1 VSTVSNN
8 SVAWSYRA
16 HITGDGL
23 ICWWENISSGA
34 VNAADYGQ
42 TLEIDL
48 GGGDYFQLYT
58 EFGTAT
64 PQYRR
69 WHQFGGDGLIRS
81 AGTFIG
87 TWLKHMLRRVG
98 TTWTLYIAE
107 VSDTSW
113 TQIYQFT
120 SSAATPTVVLWG
132 SVTSFGS
139 YIMPGSSKRS
149 FRAYNT
155 AHSLTDALDDL
166 DSHTA
171 TLANLAFSF
180 MEGASPTPADYYLDQ
195 SGNGLNAT
203 PQGGSPTT
211 DSSDPITSSGI
222 SEAAHTERLRMVMS
236 GFAASYGVALQ
247 TERARFVAR
256 GASLGIGV
264 AANTERLRQ
273 ATRAPQ
279 GAASQALQ
287 TYRLRMAGA
296 PPATQ
301 LDLTQSTERLRFRS
315 ADFSASLATSV
326 SAHTER
332 LRLAAGEFAVAVAAL
347 GHSQQFRMTPAGA
360 TVTSAA
366 ALQSETLRMRAED
379 FTPSAASLLFAH
391 TERLQ
396 FQSGGAVSAMAAESE
411 PEQLALR
418 YGSQAGTLG
427 IEAQSEPWR
436 ARYGG
441 AVSALATVQPTG
453 RVRVRDGEF
462 GAVLIIEAQTE
473 PIRMRPSDF
482 TTSGDAVMF
491 AHTEYLR
498 TSWGALSAGLASD
511 LASEQTRLAPG
522 EFSAN
527 QGITAATEATEYA
540 RFAAGGFVSV
550 LGAGGQ
556 SEALRFG
563 AGGLTTAQAGALV
576 AEQIRTTYRDYDP
589 SVAAILFAHTE
600 RLQTRWGGVATA
612 LAAQAIAG
620 EIRTRDS
627 AVAAQ
632 STAGG
637 HTTALREDSPGA
649 TTAAA
654 APGASTPIGIVRR
667 ATQAQLAT
675 AGATERLRIAPRD
688 FSTGAVILVSAHTEA
703 LRMVP
708 RDATVQL
715 GITGHTSRVTVQA
728 PGLTS
733 QQTGPVLAS
742 ERLRTW
748 FRSYQTVVGVQA
760 VTTQTE
766 QYRVRFGEFTVQVS
780 VLPVTVVVQGSY
792 GSGPYG
798 SMPYGS
804 GMPDPKTTR
813 RIRAITANAVLVP
826 YEGGIGNTNPRNP
839 NSPLNPRNWAV
850 AGVDPQAQVRLPMR
864 VFAVAAG
871 QTIPGLPTATDTG
884 FILVFDGI
892 LTQGAQYRLAVA
904 PAGVEVTPAE
914 GYVQEFAAVVI
925 RCDAIQRDERDDD
938 GSMRDIAN
946 PYVSRDAL
954 QFPPAL
960 GTYQITDSGDLANDD
975 GETSLR
981 KRIIRRVTA
990 TVGDFFHLPGYGAG
1004 IAPMVKQLQRIDT
1017 LNRMAAKVK
1026 AQVAKEPEVTQVS
1039 VQVRP
1044 ANGDNTV
1051 IVVAVTVSTV
1061 ANPQPQTVVVPVAL

>member
-1 VSTVSNN
+1 MSTVSNN
-8 SVAWSYRA
+8 SVAWAHRA

-48 GGGDYFQLYT
+48 GGGDYLQLYT

-64 PQYRR
+64 PAYRR
-69 WHQFGGDGLIRS
+69 WHNFGGDGVIRAS
-81 AGTFIG
+81 GTFIG

-98 TTWTLYIAE
+98 TTWTLYVAE
-107 VSDTSW
+107 ASDASW

-120 SSAATPTVVLWG
+120 SSAATPTLVLWG

-149 FRAYNT
+149 VRAYNT
-155 AHSLTDALDDL
+155 AHSLADVLDDL

-171 TLANLAFSF
+171 TLANLAFSY
-180 MEGASPTPADYYLDQ
+180 MEGASPSPANYHVDQ
-195 SGNGLNAT
+195 SGNSLDLT
-203 PQGGSPTT
+203 PEGGSATT
-211 DSSDPITSSGI
+211 DSSDPISSGI
-222 SEAAHTERLRMVMS
+222 SETAHTERLRMVMA
-236 GFAASYGVALQ
+236 GFTASYGIALQ
-247 TERARFVAR
+247 TEVARFAQR

-273 ATRAPQ
+273 ATRALQ
-279 GAASQALQ
+279 GAATQALQ

-301 LDLTQSTERLRFRS
+301 LDLTQSPERLRFRS

-347 GHSQQFRMTPAGA
+347 EHSQQFRMTPAGA

-366 ALQSETLRMRAED
+366 ALQSEALRMRAED

-391 TERLQ
+391 TERLETRW
-396 FQSGGAVSAMAAESE
+396 GGATVEMASGAHSE
-411 PEQLALR
+411 RLGLR
-418 YGSQAGTLG
+418 YGEQATTVG
-427 IEAQSEPWR
+427 ASEPSEVWR
-436 ARYGG
+436 AHYGG
-441 AVSALATVQPTG
+441 FLSESVTVQSTG
-453 RVRVRDGEF
+453 RVRVLDGEF
-462 GAVLIIEAQTE
+462 GAVLVLEAQTE
-473 PIRMRPSDF
+473 PLRMRSSDF
-482 TTSGDAVMF
+482 VTSGDAVMF

-498 TSWGALSAGLASD
+498 TNWGALSAGLGSD
-511 LASEQTRLAPG
+511 LASERTQLVPG

-527 QGITAATEATEYA
+527 QGITAATEATERA
-540 RFAAGGFVSV
+540 RFASGGFVSA

-556 SEALRFG
+556 AEALRFRS
-563 AGGLTTAQAGALV
+563 AGLTTAAAAALA
-576 AEQIRTTYRDYDP
+576 AEPVRITYRDYDP

-627 AVAAQ
+627 VVAAQ
-632 STAGG
+632 AAAGG

-654 APGASTPIGIVRR
+654 ALGAGTPIGLVRR
-667 ATQAQLAT
+667 ATQTQLTT
-675 AGATERLRIAPRD
+675 AGTTERLRTVPRD

-715 GITGHTSRVTVQA
+715 GIAGHTSRVTVQSA
-728 PGLTS
+728 GLSS
-733 QQTGPVLAS
+733 QQAGPALAS

-748 FRSYQTVVGVQA
+748 FRTYATVVGVQE
-760 VTTQTE
+760 VTVATE
-766 QYRVRFGEFTVQVS
+766 RYRVRFGDFSVQVS
-780 VLPVTVVVQGSY
+780 VLPVTVTIQGSY

-813 RIRAITANAVLVP
+813 RIRAITANAALVP
-826 YEGGIGNTNPRNP
+826 YEGGVGNTNPRNP

-850 AGVDPQAQVRLPMR
+850 AGVDAQAANRLPLR
-864 VFAVAAG
+864 VFAVVAG
-871 QTIPGLPTATDTG
+871 QTIPGLPTATDSG

-904 PAGVEVTPAE
+904 PAGVEITPAE

-960 GTYQITDSGDLANDD
+960 GTYQITDSGDLANDS

-981 KRIIRRVTA
+981 KRVIRRVTA

>member
-1 VSTVSNN
+1 MSTVSNN
-8 SVAWSYRA
+8 SVAWAHRA

-23 ICWWENISSGA
+23 ICWWENISSG
-34 VNAADYGQ
+34 VINSADYGQ

-48 GGGDYFQLYT
+48 GGGDYLQLYT
-58 EFGTAT
+58 EPGTAT
-64 PQYRR
+64 PGYRR

-81 AGTFIG
+81 AGTYIG
-87 TWLKHMLRRVG
+87 TWFKKMLRRVG

-107 VSDTSW
+107 ASDTSW
-113 TQIYQFT
+113 TQVYQFT
-120 SSAATPTVVLWG
+120 SSAATPTLVLWG
-132 SVTSFGS
+132 SVTTFGS

-149 FRAYNT
+149 VRAYNT
-155 AHSLTDALDDL
+155 AHSLADALDDL
-166 DSHTA
+166 DSATA
-171 TLANLAFSF
+171 TLSNLAFSF
-180 MEGASPTPADYYLDQ
+180 MEGASPNPANYYLDQ
-195 SGNGLNAT
+195 SGNGLDAT
-203 PQGGSPTT
+203 PEGGSPTT
-211 DSSDPITSSGI
+211 DSSDPISSGI
-222 SEAAHTERLRMVMS
+222 SETAHTERLRMVMG
-236 GFAASYGVALQ
+236 GFSASYGIALQ

-273 ATRAPQ
+273 ATRALQ
-279 GAASQALQ
+279 GAATQALQ

-301 LDLTQSTERLRFRS
+301 LDLAPSTERLLFRS
-315 ADFSASLATSV
+315 ADFAASLATSV
-326 SAHTER
+326 TTQTER
-332 LRLAAGEFAVAVAAL
+332 LRMAAGEFAVAMAAL

-366 ALQSETLRMRAED
+366 ALQTEALRMRAED

-396 FQSGGAVSAMAAESE
+396 FQSGGAVSAMAAESN
-411 PEQLALR
+411 PEQLAIR
-418 YGSQAGTLG
+418 YGAQAGTLG
-427 IEAQSEPWR
+427 IEAHSEPWR

-441 AVSALATVQPTG
+441 AASALATVQPTG

-462 GAVLIIEAQTE
+462 GAVLTIEAQTE
-473 PIRMRPSDF
+473 PLRMRPSDF
-482 TTSGDAVMF
+482 ATSGDAVMF

-498 TSWGALSAGLASD
+498 TNWGALSAGLSSA
-511 LASEQTRLAPG
+511 LASEQIRLAPG
-522 EFSAN
+522 DFAAN
-527 QGITAATEATEYA
+527 QGITAATEATERA
-540 RFAAGGFVSV
+540 RFATGGFVSV
-550 LGAGGQ
+550 LGAGLQ
-556 SEALRFG
+556 SAPLRLDYAAL
-563 AGGLTTAQAGALV
+563 ATAQNGTLA
-576 AEQIRTTYRDYDP
+576 AEQIQLEPQDYNP
-589 SVAAILFAHTE
+589 SVEAILFAHTE
-600 RLQTRWGGVATA
+600 RIQTRWGGVATA
-612 LAAQAIAG
+612 LAAQAFAG
-620 EIRTRDS
+620 QIKTRDT
-627 AVAAQ
+627 AAITQ
-632 STAGG
+632 AAAGG
-637 HTTALREDSPGA
+637 HTSALHEDSPGA
-649 TTAAA
+649 TTTAATT
-654 APGASTPIGIVRR
+654 GASTPIGLVQR
-667 ATQAQLAT
+667 ATQTQLAA
-675 AGATERLRIAPRD
+675 AGASERLRMVPRD
-688 FSTGAVILVSAHTEA
+688 FSTGAVILVAAHTEV

-715 GITGHTSRVTVQA
+715 GIAGHTSRVTVQA
-728 PGLTS
+728 PGVTT
-733 QQTGPVLAS
+733 QQTGPALAS

-760 VTTQTE
+760 VTTATE

-780 VLPVTVVVQGSY
+780 VLPVTVTIQGSY

-804 GMPDPKTTR
+804 GMPDPKVTR

-839 NSPLNPRNWAV
+839 NSPLNPRNWEV

-864 VFAVAAG
+864 VFAIVAG

-990 TVGDFFHLPGYGAG
+990 TVGDFFHLGDYGAG

-1017 LNRMAAKVK
+1017 LNRMAAKVR

-1051 IVVAVTVSTV
+1051 VVVAVTVSTV
-1061 ANPQPQTVVVPVAL
+1061 ANPSPQTVVVPVAL